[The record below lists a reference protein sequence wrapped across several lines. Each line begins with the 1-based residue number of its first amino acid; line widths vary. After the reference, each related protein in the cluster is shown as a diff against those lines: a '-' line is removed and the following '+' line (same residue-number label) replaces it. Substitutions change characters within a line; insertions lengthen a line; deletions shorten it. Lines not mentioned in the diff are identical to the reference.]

1 MSQDFVNAIKLLTKE
16 KNIPQEL
23 IMEAIKSSLITA
35 YRKDYG
41 NKNQEIEVD
50 IPGDSI
56 ESTRIYI
63 VKEVV
68 DEVEDEDVEISLDE
82 VRQLKKDVEIGDE
95 IRIDVTPLQYG
106 RIATQAA
113 KQIILQ
119 RLQEA
124 EKTVLYDLFKDREDS
139 VVNAVVNK
147 VEGSSVYLSIDKNT
161 VYLPQKQQIVSE
173 EYFPGKRLAVYLDR
187 VKQTSKGPQLSI
199 SRTHPSL
206 LQKIMERDIP
216 EIAAGDVTIVQIAR
230 DPGSRSKVAVVA
242 KNAEIDPVGACVGQ
256 KGMRINTITDEL
268 AGERID
274 VIEYSDNSETFIVRA
289 LQPAKIAHVVI
300 INENEGLD
308 ERSGKRIKKRAAV
321 FVEESER
328 AMAIGKKGQNIRL
341 ATELTGFELDMYNI
355 EEFEK
360 FMQKLNE
367 LKTAK

>member
-1 MSQDFVNAIKLLTKE
+1 
-16 KNIPQEL
+16 
-23 IMEAIKSSLITA
+23 
-35 YRKDYG
+35 
-41 NKNQEIEVD
+41 
-50 IPGDSI
+50 
-56 ESTRIYI
+56 
-63 VKEVV
+63 
-68 DEVEDEDVEISLDE
+68 
-82 VRQLKKDVEIGDE
+82 
-95 IRIDVTPLQYG
+95 
-106 RIATQAA
+106 
-113 KQIILQ
+113 
-119 RLQEA
+119 
-124 EKTVLYDLFKDREDS
+124 
-139 VVNAVVNK
+139 
-147 VEGSSVYLSIDKNT
+147 YLSIDKNT